1 MSIFTHLHNAP
12 AFVSDCSSSFLTEM
26 FAPIFF
32 AALTAG
38 SALVRA
44 DPGPTT
50 PSPGAVYN
58 EGANCDVAW
67 NADTSGVWKTMNI
80 ELMTGSNLAMQFL
93 KTVATVDGTDP
104 NKNSYSYSCPEV
116 DPNSAIYFY
125 QFSSPYSDS
134 LYWTGRFAI
143 ADKDGNTT
151 PPSQW
156 TVYSGNNNVTWG
168 VGSLVGDSD
177 PGSAPAY
184 GESTAAAPS
193 ASSGASGPAS
203 TTSASSF
210 SSTPIISSLTVSA
223 VSTASTASTVSTDS
237 TDSIASTAST
247 NSPASIGTTSSAAS
261 DSSSISGPPVDTTVI
276 VSGPA
281 ATTTPVTI
289 VTVTRSSAIG
299 TGASSPVNP
308 TADSNGADG
317 SSDGSSP
324 TAAANA
330 SGAAALKVDTHVFR
344 AVVALGAAAL
354 TFVVAF

>member
-1 MSIFTHLHNAP
+1 
-12 AFVSDCSSSFLTEM
+12 M

-38 SALVRA
+38 SALVLA

-203 TTSASSF
+203 TT
-210 SSTPIISSLTVSA
+210 A
-223 VSTASTASTVSTDS
+223 V
-237 TDSIASTAST
+237 
-247 NSPASIGTTSSAAS
+247 S

-299 TGASSPVNP
+299 TGVSSPVNP

-330 SGAAALKVDTHVFR
+330 SAAAALKVNTYVFR
-344 AVVALGAAAL
+344 AAIALGAAAL